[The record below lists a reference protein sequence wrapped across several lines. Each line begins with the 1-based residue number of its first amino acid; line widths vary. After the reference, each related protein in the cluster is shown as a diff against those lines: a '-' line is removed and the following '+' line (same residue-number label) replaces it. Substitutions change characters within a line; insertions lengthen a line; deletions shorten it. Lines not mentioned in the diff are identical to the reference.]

1 MGQPLLPDVPNW
13 SSHEYGMR
21 AGFRRQFKALTDRK
35 IPVTLALNANVCNT
49 YPRVA
54 SAALEAGLNSWNTD
68 SSRARCPSSTIRP
81 TRSSERSSPSPNSQ
95 ASRRGRGRVRALQRP
110 RRPMISCG
118 RFRYEFAA
126 AIVGRDAPLLG
137 AGPLELTFPDHEEF
151 LPSPAKNRPKPPC
164 ANNSGSRRL

>member
-1 MGQPLLPDVPNW
+1 MAKLDNQADAIK
-13 SSHEYGMR
+13 R
-21 AGFRRQFKALTDRK
+21 A
-35 IPVTLALNANVCNT
+35 V
-49 YPRVA
+49 
-54 SAALEAGLNSWNTD
+54 EAIAKFSGK
-68 SSRARCPSSTIRP
+68 P
-81 TRSSERSSPSPNSQ
+81 
-95 ASRRGRGRVRALQRP
+95 RGRGRVRALQRP